1 MRSLDVVADF
11 EFVGLGGF
19 GLGQLPFDLEVAR
32 GPALA
37 PDRFIADADRQ
48 KRPQTSALGPVRSRP
63 GPNAQQRVVNAVL
76 RIAVVAEHVTRDRV
90 QRRSEGA
97 VGVLERLRASSD
109 EVPSQLVVGHAI
121 VYARRQRPDCR
132 AAKKLTMSGT
142 EPAKTLE
149 RVRRLCL
156 AYPEASE
163 RLSHGAPCFF
173 VREKSTFVMFVD
185 NHHGDGRRGIWCA
198 APEGAQAVL
207 VAADPELFFRPPYV
221 GVRGWIGVRL
231 KRPDWKLVA
240 ALIDDAYRT
249 IAPPKLVAR
258 LGEAAQRT
266 SRQASRSQARS
277 ETRRRT

>member
-1 MRSLDVVADF
+1 MNQPR
-11 EFVGLGGF
+11 
-19 GLGQLPFDLEVAR
+19 
-32 GPALA
+32 
-37 PDRFIADADRQ
+37 
-48 KRPQTSALGPVRSRP
+48 PVRP
-63 GPNAQQRVVNAVL
+63 TTDAA
-76 RIAVVAEHVTRDRV
+76 
-90 QRRSEGA
+90 
-97 VGVLERLRASSD
+97 RAK
-109 EVPSQLVVGHAI
+109 
-121 VYARRQRPDCR
+121 
-132 AAKKLTMSGT
+132 AA
-142 EPAKTLE
+142 LE
-149 RVRRLCL
+149 RVTSICL
-156 AYPEASE
+156 ALPGVVVE
-163 RLSHGAPCFF
+163 REGRHA
-173 VREKSTFVMFVD
+173 TFNVGKKAFTYFLD